1 MAACG
6 PGPTALP
13 SQRPGQPAASATP
26 AASPSTL
33 SVAAPSRSSLPPSP
47 SPSLRPTLTPTA
59 APTAAP
65 LHAGCPATPTTSG
78 PSAKQSVVHLATTNW
93 SGYVARS
100 TKAFGC
106 LQGRWTEPTVSC
118 PASGAA
124 SLSIWIGFDGEDG
137 PSRATLEQIGTNVDC
152 DDGQAR
158 TFAWFEILPQDRFE
172 EELPLDVQAGDRIAA
187 SIQIVGRSYHL
198 VIENLTSGRVA
209 DASEHSPGS
218 LRQTAEWIVEAPT
231 VGCPNACHV
240 ASLAH
245 FSTVTFSAA
254 DAILNNRLGPISD
267 GRWSRARLDLETRTG
282 VVRARTG
289 GLNPSG
295 TVFSVVWR
303 HR

>member
-1 MAACG
+1 MARQ
-6 PGPTALP
+6 T
-13 SQRPGQPAASATP
+13 ATP
-26 AASPSTL
+26 TPAT
-33 SVAAPSRSSLPPSP
+33 
-47 SPSLRPTLTPTA
+47 TPT
-59 APTAAP
+59 P
-65 LHAGCPATPTTSG
+65 LQAGCPMTPTSSR
-78 PSAKQSVVHLATTNW
+78 PSAKQAVVHLATTNW
-93 SGYVARS
+93 SGYAARS
-100 TKAFGC
+100 SSAFSC

-137 PSRATLEQIGTNVDC
+137 ASRATLEQIGTNVDC
-152 DDGQAR
+152 DDGHAR

-172 EELPLDVQAGDRIAA
+172 EELPLDVRAGDRIAA

-209 DASEHSPGS
+209 DTYEHSPGS

-231 VGCPNACHV
+231 VGCPEACHV

-295 TVFSVVWR
+295 TAFSVVWR